1 MTRSTQRPRR
11 RPLYS
16 PHGNPHRRRR
26 SRLRTELRS
35 ARHCGDGVARGGRV
49 QGSGFSDR
57 KKAGFEGQESA
68 VSPPPASRGVR
79 APGPPGAFNLHER
92 LQPAPGGLFHRPLQ
106 APAKNRRPHAPA
118 LGTRLA
124 IADSKQLYKPGLGLE
139 QLERGVL
146 AVLVATSPEHAN
158 CVAHVKALLAATLAD
173 PHGRRFEL
181 DCHAGDELPLPLDA
195 LAEEICE
202 LAALLRKSCA
212 ASGVTLLAVR
222 ARLIYPAEFNELVDR
237 HGTKGAALSHV
248 TLALVREVVD
258 ASMKPRGTSPPARTL
273 PPDSCPLTPD
283 SCSITLDKH
292 GGRNRY
298 AAILQHHFP
307 DSWIEVIDEG
317 RSASRYRW
325 KHGAAPIEAIFRV
338 GGEVLLPTAPR
349 VDDRQVPSRGGDA
362 GLQRVLD
369 HPPPRPQADGRLP
382 QRCEAFSR
390 TDYTIAT
397 RVED

>member
-1 MTRSTQRPRR
+1 MAILIGVDEAGYGPNYG
-11 RPLYS
+11 PLAIAATAWRVEE
-16 PHGNPHRRRR
+16 GF
-26 SRLRTELRS
+26 
-35 ARHCGDGVARGGRV
+35 RV
-49 QGSGFSDR
+49 QGSATG
-57 KKAGFEGQESA
+57 KKRESRGRSQQSAPPQRAGASSPPA
-68 VSPPPASRGVR
+68 PPAPSTSTNVCSPPPAACSIDLYKLLRKIVAR
-79 APGPPGAFNLHER
+79 TPQR
-92 LQPAPGGLFHRPLQ
+92 S
-106 APAKNRRPHAPA
+106 
-118 LGTRLA
+118 GTRLA

-146 AVLVATSPEHAN
+146 AALVATSPEHAN

-237 HGTKGAALSHV
+237 HGTKGAALSHM

-258 ASMKPRGTSPPARTL
+258 ASMKPRGTSTPAHTL

-338 GGEVLLPTAPR
+338 GGEALLPTALASMTAKYHREVAMRAFNEFWTTRLPGLKPTAGYPNDAKR
-349 VDDRQVPSRGGDA
+349 FREQISQLQRELKIDDRMIWRN
-362 GLQRVLD
+362 R
-369 HPPPRPQADGRLP
+369 
-382 QRCEAFSR
+382 
-390 TDYTIAT
+390 
-397 RVED
+397 